1 MINIIWGIFI
11 IVGITYGLISGNISV
26 INDEIIEV
34 GNTCLDLIL
43 NIMPLLVIWMGLMAI
58 AEKSGL
64 INKIAK
70 LLSPILSK
78 IFPKI
83 PTSHPAL
90 GYIASNIAI
99 NMAGLGSAATPFGLK
114 AMEELQKENHN
125 KDCLSNNMMMLIILN
140 TSSLQIIPTTIIAIR
155 TSLGSN
161 DPTKIIFPVWFSTIC
176 AGIVG
181 IVSTKLII
189 RITEKG
195 CE

>member
-114 AMEELQKENHN
+114 
-125 KDCLSNNMMMLIILN
+125 
-140 TSSLQIIPTTIIAIR
+140 
-155 TSLGSN
+155 
-161 DPTKIIFPVWFSTIC
+161 VWKNF
-176 AGIVG
+176 
-181 IVSTKLII
+181 KN
-189 RITEKG
+189 
-195 CE
+195 

>member
-1 MINIIWGIFI
+1 MINIIWGLFI
-11 IVGITYGLISGNISV
+11 IIGIIYGLISGNINL
-26 INDEIIEV
+26 INDEIISS
-34 GNTCLDLIL
+34 GKTSLDLIL

-83 PTSHPAL
+83 PKNHPAL

-114 AMEELQKENHN
+114 AMNELQKLNED
-125 KDCLSNNMMMLIILN
+125 KKTASTSMITFLVLN
-140 TSSLQIIPTTIIAIR
+140 TSGVTIIPTTII
-155 TSLGSN
+155 SLRAAAGSS
-161 DPTKIIFPVWFSTIC
+161 DPTKVLPLCILATSASTI
-176 AGIVG
+176 AGL
-181 IVSTKLII
+181 TLDYFI
-189 RITEKG
+189 RRKNG
-195 CE
+195 NK

>member
-83 PTSHPAL
+83 PT
-90 GYIASNIAI
+90 
-99 NMAGLGSAATPFGLK
+99 
-114 AMEELQKENHN
+114 
-125 KDCLSNNMMMLIILN
+125 
-140 TSSLQIIPTTIIAIR
+140 
-155 TSLGSN
+155 
-161 DPTKIIFPVWFSTIC
+161 
-176 AGIVG
+176 
-181 IVSTKLII
+181 
-189 RITEKG
+189 
-195 CE
+195 

>member
-26 INDEIIEV
+26 INDEIISV

-43 NIMPLLVIWMGLMAI
+43 NIIPLLVIWMGLMAI

-64 INKIAK
+64 ITKIAK

-114 AMEELQKENHN
+114 AMEELQK
-125 KDCLSNNMMMLIILN
+125 LNNDKKTASTSMITFLVLN
-140 TSSLQIIPTTIIAIR
+140 TSGVTIVPTTILAIR
-155 TSLGSN
+155 KAACSS
-161 DPTKIIFPVWFSTIC
+161 DPTKVLPLCIMATTASTI
-176 AGIVG
+176 GG
-181 IVSTKLII
+181 LTLDYFI
-189 RITEKG
+189 RRKNG
-195 CE
+195 NK